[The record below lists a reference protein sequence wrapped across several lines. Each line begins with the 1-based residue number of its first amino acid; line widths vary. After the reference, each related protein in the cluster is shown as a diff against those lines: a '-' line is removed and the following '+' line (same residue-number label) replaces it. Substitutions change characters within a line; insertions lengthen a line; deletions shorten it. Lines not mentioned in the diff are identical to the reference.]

1 MLFLYPRG
9 IEKYALSYH
18 RMQKRNNYLAGLE
31 ADSINYTKHMNVL
44 TYKLELEGGIHNSN
58 MEAQSFSVE
67 KSVL

>member
-1 MLFLYPRG
+1 
-9 IEKYALSYH
+9 
-18 RMQKRNNYLAGLE
+18 LE

-58 MEAQSFSVE
+58 LEAQSFSVE